1 MKIIIYFSP
10 TCWFA
15 FFSLVD
21 DVIDESDDQ
30 DDDVSSSDEHKDE
43 DVVRNHTDML
53 TF

>member
-1 MKIIIYFSP
+1 MLFV
-10 TCWFA
+10 

-43 DVVRNHTDML
+43 DVVRFRTNMVTL
-53 TF
+53 